1 MVYCTGV
8 KKMQCTIEKMIK
20 KMQETVKSEEFTE
33 KHKNRASDFTRKRN
47 LSFDEIVNFVTGN
60 LGTTL
65 DFEVLNFISGRE
77 QTVTSSAI
85 SQARDKIKYSAFE
98 EIFRES
104 SREIPV
110 EHTYRGYRLT
120 SYDGM
125 KGELPRTPELME
137 RGGIS
142 AKNSYPQFH
151 AVAEYDVLNCCYTNA
166 TFQLGSADERRAA
179 IELLKKHD
187 YDGEE
192 IFLIDRGFPSLAM
205 IQALEKSGKKYVM
218 RVSKSFLREVND
230 FAKSKKTDEV
240 IQVNYDKRRGA
251 KSCLNDVELPYSFQ
265 LRCVKIEL
273 DSGETEI
280 LATNLPKSEFSR
292 KDIGELYNL
301 RWKIETG
308 FLHLKYAVCIEDFM
322 GIKENSIKQEFF
334 GSLFK
339 SNLFMQFVGVAND
352 IIYNKKNR
360 MQSMN
365 TRQT

>member
-1 MVYCTGV
+1 
-8 KKMQCTIEKMIK
+8 MQCTIEKMIK
-20 KMQETVKSEEFTE
+20 KMQETVKSQEFMK
-33 KHKNRASDFTRKRN
+33 KHRNNASDFTRKRN
-47 LSFDEIVNFVTGN
+47 LSFGEITNFVIGN

-65 DFEVLNFISGRE
+65 DFEVLNFLSGRE
-77 QTVTSSAI
+77 QTVTASAI

-104 SREIPV
+104 SEEIPV

-125 KGELPRTPELME
+125 KGEMPRTPELME
-137 RGGIS
+137 KGCIS
-142 AKNSYPQFH
+142 AKNGYPQFH
-151 AVAEYDVLNCCYTNA
+151 AVAEYDVLNFCYTNA
-166 TFQLGSADERRAA
+166 TFELGAADERSAA

-187 YDGEE
+187 YAGDE
-192 IFLIDRGFPSLAM
+192 IFLLDRGFPSVAM
-205 IQALEKSGKKYVM
+205 IQQLEESGKKYVM

-230 FAKSKKTDEV
+230 FGNSKKTDE
-240 IQVNYDKRRGA
+240 ILQINYDKRRGA
-251 KSCLNDVELPYSFQ
+251 TSRLNDVELPYSFQ

-280 LATNLPKSEFSR
+280 LVTNLPKPEFSR

-360 MQSMN
+360 LQSMN